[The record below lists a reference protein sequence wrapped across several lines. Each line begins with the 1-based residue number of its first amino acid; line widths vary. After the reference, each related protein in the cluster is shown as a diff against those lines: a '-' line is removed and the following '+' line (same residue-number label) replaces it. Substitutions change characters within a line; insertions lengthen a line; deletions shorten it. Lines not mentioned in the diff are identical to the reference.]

1 MPNPDDPISSLQ
13 SIHLDLPPSCLEFC
27 PIHPSYFLVG
37 TYNLQKDDVAAD
49 PHDGGPEDGE
59 TEEHIQDSSQQAVA
73 AKLQSRNG
81 SIIVFNLDK
90 ERL

>member
-1 MPNPDDPISSLQ
+1 MTNPNDPISSIQ

-49 PHDGGPEDGE
+49 PHDEVAEDGE
-59 TEEHIQDSSQQAVA
+59 TEKEAVT